1 MSSTGG
7 RARRGVSRWGRL
19 GRLVAVAVV
28 GLSVLLLQPSPA
40 SAHSELQRSDPLDGG
55 IVAVGRTR
63 LTLWFGEE
71 VSGASSSFTVRAQDG
86 TQVPVDYDRTGGA
99 TTVID
104 LNAADPLPRGV
115 YTLDWRVFSLE
126 DGHTTS
132 GTIAFG
138 AGIRPQSPATQRGEL
153 PPVALVLL
161 RWVDLSG
168 LVVALGCVAVG
179 ATVRRGAGA
188 GARRRLHLL
197 GVAGASVALYAGV
210 VTPFVRTFDPTQGL
224 GLWWDQTWLVLTQT
238 PSGRMWSV
246 REAALLGALLA
257 LVRWGRHATES
268 TGSTASARVAG
279 AALVAAS
286 AAEAWSGHAAA
297 APASLG
303 AGLAATAHLVA
314 AGAWVGGLAVL
325 LVCLLPGR
333 GRRVADTCRD
343 VWRAWSPVA
352 AVASGVLLASG
363 LYLAG
368 VHVPDVAALVST
380 GYGVTVALKVGLVLL
395 ALALAGRNTLVVHPG
410 LGRRLAA
417 RGPAATRDLLTRLR
431 PQLGRTVRVEVGVLA
446 VAMLLGALLTSSP
459 SARES
464 VDAQRRSTVHS
475 DVVGGLFVTFE
486 QVPAGP
492 GAVRLVVRMRA
503 VQRPQPAPVT
513 GIDVALAGPGGD
525 VRTVSLAATEP
536 GRYEAATAAPAPGRS
551 TAVVAVHRQGLVDVT
566 TSSGWTVPRT
576 SQERTGPFVRAMDVL
591 AGLVLLALLV
601 SLAFVVR
608 LRRGTGPPPG
618 PEELHDDP
626 VQPDGSET
634 TTTTTKQRQRQR
646 RRDDVGDVGA
656 TSGGRAMRRTTKA
669 ALAMTVLSANL
680 AMVGPP
686 AHAAT
691 TPDQGPDQGP
701 DQVTVVVTLR
711 DRPALS
717 GLGGE
722 HAACPP
728 AAGGAE
734 AAGPRRGVPAAGARL
749 AGPGRA
755 ARPRP
760 ESARGCGSATA
771 WS

>member
-1 MSSTGG
+1 MSSVG
-7 RARRGVSRWGRL
+7 ARLL
-19 GRLVAVAVV
+19 GRVVVVVLV
-28 GLSVLLLQPSPA
+28 GLAALLLQARPA
-40 SAHSELQRSDPLDGG
+40 SAHSELERSDPLDGG
-55 IVAVGRTR
+55 IVVVGRTR

-104 LNAADPLPRGV
+104 LNTDPLPREV

-132 GTIAFG
+132 GTITFG
-138 AGIRPQSPATQRGEL
+138 AGLRPSSSGTQRGEL
-153 PPVALVLL
+153 PPGALVLL

-179 ATVRRGAGA
+179 AAVRREAGA

-197 GVAGASVALYAGV
+197 GVAGASIALYAGV
-210 VTPFVRTFDPTQGL
+210 VTPFVRTFDPTQGP

-238 PSGRMWSV
+238 PSGRVWSV
-246 REAALLGALLA
+246 REAALLAALLA
-257 LVRWGRHATES
+257 LVRGGRHATRS
-268 TGSTASARVAG
+268 TGSTGSAGSTASARVAG

-297 APASLG
+297 APGSLG

-314 AGAWVGGLAVL
+314 AGAWVGGLTVL
-325 LVCLLPGR
+325 LVCLLPRR

-368 VHVPDVAALVST
+368 VHVPDLAALVST

-410 LGRRLAA
+410 LGHRLAE
-417 RGPAATRDLLTRLR
+417 RGPAATHDVLARLR

-513 GIDVALAGPGGD
+513 GIDVALAGPGRD

-536 GRYEAATAAPAPGRS
+536 GRYEAATAAPAPGRA
-551 TAVVAVHRQGLVDVT
+551 TAVVAVHRRGLVDVT

-576 SQERTGPFVRAMDVL
+576 SQERAGPFVRAMDVL
-591 AGLVLLALLV
+591 AGLVLLALLA

-608 LRRGTGPPPG
+608 HRRGTRPQQGQQEQPDG
-618 PEELHDDP
+618 S
-626 VQPDGSET
+626 VQPDGPET
-634 TTTTTKQRQRQR
+634 TTETSQR
-646 RRDDVGDVGA
+646 RVGA
-656 TSGGRAMRRTTKA
+656 GR
-669 ALAMTVLSANL
+669 
-680 AMVGPP
+680 
-686 AHAAT
+686 
-691 TPDQGPDQGP
+691 
-701 DQVTVVVTLR
+701 
-711 DRPALS
+711 
-717 GLGGE
+717 
-722 HAACPP
+722 
-728 AAGGAE
+728 
-734 AAGPRRGVPAAGARL
+734 
-749 AGPGRA
+749 
-755 ARPRP
+755 
-760 ESARGCGSATA
+760 
-771 WS
+771 